1 MATARIV
8 QHPAIPGPA
17 SSGSAGIAGSHALL
31 RNVGLFGEAM
41 DAAMHRHLHLP
52 GLVVFHGP
60 SGYGKTF
67 SATFAANA
75 HRAYYVEARSAWTKR
90 ALCLGI
96 LREIGIEPA
105 QRVYEMV
112 SQIAEHLATAGRPLI
127 LDEADHILQAGAIEI
142 VRDIHEASGAVIA
155 LIGEERLPAKLRAV
169 ERVHN
174 RVIQWVGAVPCDTQ
188 DAALLARLYVPGIAV
203 ADDLMDQVVRA
214 SDGGAR
220 RICINLQD
228 IAEDAKRRPAD
239 VLDAAWWGGRAL
251 MTGRVEPRTTFLPNS
266 TPAARKLGGAR

>member
-1 MATARIV
+1 MPASARIV
-8 QHPAIPGPA
+8 AHPAVPRTEP
-17 SSGSAGIAGSHALL
+17 SGIAGGHALL
-31 RNVGLFGEAM
+31 RNVALFGEAM
-41 DAAMHRHLHLP
+41 DAAMHRHAHLP
-52 GLVVFHGP
+52 GLVVSHGP

-67 SATFAANA
+67 AATFGANV

-96 LREIGIEPA
+96 LREIGVEPA

-112 SQIAEHLATAGRPLI
+112 GQIAEHLATTRRPLI

-174 RVIQWVGAVPCDTQ
+174 RVIQWVAAVPCDAE
-188 DAALLARLYVPGIAV
+188 DAALLARLYVPEIAV
-203 ADDLMDQVVRA
+203 AADLLERVVRA

-228 IAEDAKRRPAD
+228 IAEEAKKNPAS
-239 VLDAAWWGGRAL
+239 VLDAAWWSDRPL
-251 MTGRVEPRTTFLPNS
+251 MTGRVEPRTTFLPGGS
-266 TPAARKLGGAR
+266 SPVRRPGAR

>member
-1 MATARIV
+1 MAAAARIV
-8 QHPAIPGPA
+8 PHP
-17 SSGSAGIAGSHALL
+17 SAPPPTPGIAGGHALL
-31 RNVGLFGEAM
+31 RNVALFGEAM

-67 SATFAANA
+67 SATFAANV
-75 HRAYYVEARSAWTKR
+75 HRAYYVEARSTWTKR

-96 LREIGIEPA
+96 LREIGVEPA

-112 SQIAEHLATAGRPLI
+112 SQIAEHLAQAARPLI
-127 LDEADHILQAGAIEI
+127 LDEADHVLAAGCIEI
-142 VRDIHEASGAVIA
+142 VRDIHETSGAVIA

-174 RVIQWVGAVPCDTQ
+174 RVIQWVAATPCDSE
-188 DAALLARLYVPGIAV
+188 DAALLARLYAPQIQV
-203 ADDLMDQVVRA
+203 APDLLERVVLA
-214 SDGGAR
+214 SEGGAR

-228 IAEDAKRRPAD
+228 IAEEAKKRPAEL
-239 VLDAAWWGGRAL
+239 LDAAWWGGRAL
-251 MTGRVEPRTTFLPNS
+251 MTGRVEPRTTFMPGS
-266 TPAARKLGGAR
+266 SPAARKIGGAR

>member
-1 MATARIV
+1 MAAARV
-8 QHPAIPGPA
+8 LQHPAVSPPA
-17 SSGSAGIAGSHALL
+17 PSGIAGGHALL
-31 RNVGLFGEAM
+31 RNVALFGEAM

-67 SATFAANA
+67 AATFAANA
-75 HRAYYVEARSAWTKR
+75 HRAYYVEARSTWTKR

-96 LREIGIEPA
+96 LREIGVEPA

-112 SQIAEHLATAGRPLI
+112 AQIAEQLAISRRPLI
-127 LDEADHILQAGAIEI
+127 LDEADHILQAGAIEV
-142 VRDIHEASGAVIA
+142 VRDIHEASGAVVA

-174 RVIQWVGAVPCDTQ
+174 RVVQWVGAVPADTQ
-188 DAALLARLYVPGIAV
+188 DAQLLARLYCPGIAV
-203 ADDLMDQVVRA
+203 AEDLMAEVVTA
-214 SDGGAR
+214 SSGGAR

-228 IAEDAKRRPAD
+228 IAEEAKKRPAD
-239 VLDAAWWGGRAL
+239 LLDSAWWGGRAL
-251 MTGRVEPRTTFLPNS
+251 MTGRVERRATFLPAG
-266 TPAARKLGGAR
+266 TPAARKIGGR